1 MLSFVRTAVVVFSA
15 VSAFAI
21 GATGASSPA
30 NAHPGWVAIAADG
43 KGSWGYA
50 LGEPNE
56 DQARAFA
63 MAGCAPT
70 GIGCQIVGVA
80 QAPCFAYV
88 DTDSRGGEYKW
99 AGYYGP
105 TEEQAINEAL
115 NRCLESGGL
124 PGTCQVVKSGCE

>member
-1 MLSFVRTAVVVFSA
+1 MLSFVRTAVVVLSA

-70 GIGCQIVGVA
+70 GIGCEIRAVG
-80 QAPCFAYV
+80 QQPCYAYV
-88 DTDSRGGEYKW
+88 ESRAGGYWW
-99 AGYYGP
+99 AYDIGP
-105 TEEQAINEAL
+105 TQEQVTYNAL
-115 NRCLESGGL
+115 NICVQGA
-124 PGTCQVVKSGCE
+124 PQGTCHVVKSACE

>member
-1 MLSFVRTAVVVFSA
+1 MLSFVRTAVVVLSG

-30 NAHPGWVAIAADG
+30 NAHPGWVAVAADG

-56 DQARAFA
+56 NQARAFA

-70 GIGCQIVGVA
+70 GIGCHIEQVA
-80 QAPCFAYV
+80 QTNCFAYV
-88 DTDSRGGEYKW
+88 ESRAGGYWYGVGVGPAQQEVEY
-99 AGYYGP
+99 G
-105 TEEQAINEAL
+105 AL
-115 NRCLESGGL
+115 NVCLQGAPE
-124 PGTCQVVKSGCE
+124 GTCRVVKSSCE

>member
-1 MLSFVRTAVVVFSA
+1 MLSFVRTAVVVLSA

-21 GATGASSPA
+21 GATCASSPA
-30 NAHPGWVAIAADG
+30 NAHPGWVAIAADS

-70 GIGCQIVGVA
+70 GIGCEIKAVG
-80 QAPCFAYV
+80 QQSCFAYV
-88 DTDSRGGEYKW
+88 ESRAGGYW
-99 AGYYGP
+99 YADFIGP
-105 TEEQAINEAL
+105 TEEEVTYNAL
-115 NRCLESGGL
+115 NVCLQGA
-124 PGTCQVVKSGCE
+124 PQGTCHVVKSACE